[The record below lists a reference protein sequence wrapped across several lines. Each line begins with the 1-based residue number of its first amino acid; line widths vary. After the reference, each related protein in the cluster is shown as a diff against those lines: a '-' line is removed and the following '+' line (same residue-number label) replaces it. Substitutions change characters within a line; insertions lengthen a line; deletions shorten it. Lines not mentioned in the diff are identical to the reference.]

1 MEKRDPKTEKFWEFL
16 RRAVSE
22 MFSPGEDIQ
31 EEEELPE
38 ELNNE
43 RNKVDDFAKR
53 IGVNE
58 AAVTDGKKS
67 SVNSGFSNGL
77 KKNYK
82 TPKVS
87 IQEMSPEK
95 LEKMRKKLEEGR
107 EIEE

>member
-43 RNKVDDFAKR
+43 RINDLAKR

-95 LEKMRKKLEEGR
+95 LEKMGKKSEEGR